1 MVEPSPHIL
10 TNKEI
15 YDIFLLFQSFDDIK
29 RSILMVLV
37 HIYPKEASA
46 SQIAELAGYSTKSKY
61 IFKSGALEMLE
72 KENII
77 SISRPSKHLML
88 VKLNPDNNL
97 LVKFSNLCQ
106 IEGKDLQEL
115 FLGRILDYEQ

>member
-1 MVEPSPHIL
+1 MESSLPIL
-10 TNKEI
+10 TNNEM
-15 YDIFLLFQSFDDIK
+15 YNIFLLFQSFDDIK

-37 HIYPKEASA
+37 HIYPKEGSA

-72 KENII
+72 KEKII
-77 SISRPSKHLML
+77 NISRPSKHLML
-88 VKLNPDNNL
+88 IKLNPEHDL

-106 IEGKDLQEL
+106 IEGKHLQEL
-115 FLGRILDYEQ
+115 FLGKLLDYEQ